1 MPILPADRT
10 GARPPKPSSLPASL
24 LHMPLIVASHRAFGG
39 GLFISPRRRGRE
51 PTRAAVPCTLP
62 GGKWRA
68 APCNPAFPR
77 SQPTARRSERRAA
90 RGWTACARAY
100 HRARPRYALLWP
112 SASAA
117 AVESDSLGTVPARSS
132 HVRQGLPTP
141 PPHCASRSARNFRE
155 TSRCAETCPAS
166 SVLSPLTRFGEGVRR
181 GQAVRRRAGRGA
193 SAAPVPE
200 RHSHGRRTKNGRKV
214 FRFDWVDCSRGES
227 ALSFVFIETSR
238 GVKE

>member
-1 MPILPADRT
+1 MHANLKPPA
-10 GARPPKPSSLPASL
+10 PSGGFSLP
-24 LHMPLIVASHRAFGG
+24 P
-39 GLFISPRRRGRE
+39 RGRE
-51 PTRAAVPCTLP
+51 PARAAVPCTLH

-100 HRARPRYALLWP
+100 HRALPRYGLLRP

-132 HVRQGLPTP
+132 RMCQGLPTP

-181 GQAVRRRAGRGA
+181 GQAVRRRAGHGA
-193 SAAPVPE
+193 SAAPMPE
-200 RHSHGRRTKNGRKV
+200 RHSHGRRTKSRRKV
-214 FRFDWVDCSRGES
+214 FRFDWVDCSRGEG
-227 ALSFVFIETSR
+227 ALSFGLIETFG

>member
-1 MPILPADRT
+1 M
-10 GARPPKPSSLPASL
+10 
-24 LHMPLIVASHRAFGG
+24 H
-39 GLFISPRRRGRE
+39 GRE
-51 PTRAAVPCTLP
+51 PARAPVPCTLP

-68 APCNPAFPR
+68 APCNPASAR

-100 HRARPRYALLWP
+100 HRAAPRYGLLRP

-117 AVESDSLGTVPARSS
+117 AVESDPFGTVPARSS
-132 HVRQGLPTP
+132 HVCQEPSTP

-181 GQAVRRRAGRGA
+181 GQAVRRRAGHGA
-193 SAAPVPE
+193 RAAPMPE
-200 RHSHGRRTKNGRKV
+200 RHLHGRRTKTRRKV
-214 FRFDWVDCSRGES
+214 FRFDWVDCSRGEG
-227 ALSFVFIETSR
+227 AISFGLIETFG

>member
-1 MPILPADRT
+1 MHANLKPPA
-10 GARPPKPSSLPASL
+10 PSGGFSLP
-24 LHMPLIVASHRAFGG
+24 P
-39 GLFISPRRRGRE
+39 RGRE
-51 PTRAAVPCTLP
+51 PARAAVPCTLH

-100 HRARPRYALLWP
+100 HRARPRYGLLWP

-117 AVESDSLGTVPARSS
+117 AVESDSLGTVTARSS
-132 HVRQGLPTP
+132 HACQGLPTP

-155 TSRCAETCPAS
+155 TFRCAETCPTS

-181 GQAVRRRAGRGA
+181 GQAVRRRVGHGA

-200 RHSHGRRTKNGRKV
+200 RHSHGIRRKSRRKV
-214 FRFDWVDCSRGES
+214 FRFDWVDCSREES
-227 ALSFVFIETSR
+227 ALSFAFVETFG
-238 GVKE
+238 GVKK